1 MKRTAIIAGCLLLFS
16 GIAHGD
22 MLDGPPRA
30 PIRGSVSIQYTAPQT
45 GQIYA
50 SGYVNKLRDGTLD
63 VWQRG
68 TSALATATAARGV
81 YTADGWRVQQTGA
94 AFTCAQDT
102 GNNGPLYSLK
112 CVGGAA
118 NTDTLFIQPIESSVA
133 APLAGQT
140 VTVQFQYKQTSGSSI
155 TPKVSTC
162 YASSQDVFSTCTGDL
177 SATSITSCATATW
190 CTESYT
196 FAVSASATNGYQVT
210 FDCNTALTAA
220 QACWITAADI
230 RVTPGVATGVN
241 ANPPPPELR
250 PIQVSSPS
258 ARDTSSGI
266 PTQG

>member
-1 MKRTAIIAGCLLLFS
+1 
-16 GIAHGD
+16 

-133 APLAGQT
+133 APLAG
-140 VTVQFQYKQTSGSSI
+140 K
-155 TPKVSTC
+155 
-162 YASSQDVFSTCTGDL
+162 L
-177 SATSITSCATATW
+177 
-190 CTESYT
+190 
-196 FAVSASATNGYQVT
+196 
-210 FDCNTALTAA
+210 
-220 QACWITAADI
+220 
-230 RVTPGVATGVN
+230 
-241 ANPPPPELR
+241 
-250 PIQVSSPS
+250 
-258 ARDTSSGI
+258 
-266 PTQG
+266 